1 MIQRGVA
8 SFGLDYGHCP
18 PWLFER
24 MVKLGREMVEVLVA
38 EYGPDEFIRR
48 IADPVWFQ
56 SLGTVLA
63 FDWNASGLTTILTAA
78 LKEAIRGQEKDL
90 GIFICGGKGKTSRK
104 TPDEIQAWGAR
115 LALPGAQADNLVYN
129 SKMSAKVD
137 SALVQDGFQLYHHSF
152 FFSLRRNPLKKESPH
167 VQSFSSR
174 NPEIPSEARRD
185 DEGISAQPIFRGGA
199 TKPQPEFQDC
209 SRKEI
214 AHENSKIGAWAVV
227 QQGMNIEKGS
237 ARRYHWFSEDIQD
250 LISEPHSGISSQAV
264 VKTVL
269 DMTSHR
275 SEKSRGISTELVQAG
290 YAPLMKD
297 INLLRKYSSSL
308 SQMVKIEDSRGQQLT
323 FANFETK
330 EFKSH
335 PVIYDN
341 FSKSKYLEKVLAT
354 VADQKPKTYEEFVA
368 MKGVGPKT
376 VRALALVGEV
386 IYGAAPSYED
396 PARYSFAHGGK
407 DATPYPVDR
416 ETYDQT
422 IAILSRAVQK
432 THLSPDEKQK
442 ALNRLSLGRT

>member
-1 MIQRGVA
+1 MTYNMAMIQRGVA

-24 MVKLGREMVEVLVA
+24 MVKLGREMIEVLIA

-104 TPDEIQAWGAR
+104 TPDEIQEWGAR

-152 FFSLRRNPLKKESPH
+152 FFSLRKNPPAVSGAG
-167 VQSFSSR
+167 SGR
-174 NPEIPSEARRD
+174 
-185 DEGISAQPIFRGGA
+185 AQ
-199 TKPQPEFQDC
+199 
-209 SRKEI
+209 
-214 AHENSKIGAWAVV
+214 IGAWAVV
-227 QQGMNIEKGS
+227 QQGMNVEKGS
-237 ARRYHWFSEDIQD
+237 ARRYHWFSEDITD

-264 VKTVL
+264 LKTVL

-275 SEKSRGISTELVQAG
+275 SEKSREISTELTQAG

-297 INLLRKYSSSL
+297 INLLRKYSTPL
-308 SQMVKIEDSRGQQLT
+308 SQMAKFGDHHGRQLT
-323 FANFETK
+323 LLNLESR

-335 PVIYDN
+335 PVIYDD

-386 IYGAAPSYED
+386 IYGASPSYED

-432 THLSPDEKQK
+432 THLSQSEKQK
-442 ALNRLSLGRT
+442 AIGRLLLSS